1 MIWDNWIIKT
11 RNKLAVMIMEFDS
24 AAAIEGSKLTEKERE
39 DIQKKLRVALDY
51 IDKKLDKVR
60 PKPKK

>member
-1 MIWDNWIIKT
+1 
-11 RNKLAVMIMEFDS
+11 MIMEFDS

-60 PKPKK
+60 PKPKE